1 MIGVI
6 GKITSE
12 ALTRAGGAPLIAG
25 NRVRLLKDATEN
37 YPAWFSAIEAARQ
50 WIHFESYI
58 IHDDPIGAVRGSLS
72 AKARDGLSPPDL
84 RLDWIPRKYAPPF
97 LAADDPGWSRG
108 PAIQSADCRQSAR
121 LAQPGDHRKMI
132 AVDGRLAFL

>member
-6 GKITSE
+6 GKVTSE

-58 IHDDPIGAVRGSLS
+58 IHDDPIGRRFADLLS
-72 AKARDGLSPPDL
+72 AKARDGV
-84 RLDWIPRKYAPPF
+84 K
-97 LAADDPGWSRG
+97 
-108 PAIQSADCRQSAR
+108 SA
-121 LAQPGDHRKMI
+121 
-132 AVDGRLAFL
+132 